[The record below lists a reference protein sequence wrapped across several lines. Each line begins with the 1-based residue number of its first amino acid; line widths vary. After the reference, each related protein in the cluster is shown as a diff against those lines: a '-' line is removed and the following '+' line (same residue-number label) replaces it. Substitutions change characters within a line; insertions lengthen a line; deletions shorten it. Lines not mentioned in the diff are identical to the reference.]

1 MPQLIEIGLMVA
13 IIIFAS
19 AAAKAMFGAGGKS
32 PGSRRHERKLAGM
45 TKNERDKALEVY
57 RDLAKE
63 KLDVMKNAIAMGYT
77 ESELES
83 LDKRLEKL
91 IGRDK
96 LEEIIDG
103 GLPQA
108 DHDMLDRDLL
118 RERQRLRENDKRR

>member
-1 MPQLIEIGLMVA
+1 MPELIQIGVMVA

-19 AAAKAMFGAGGKS
+19 TAAKAIFGSSGKS
-32 PGSRRHERKLAGM
+32 PGTRRHERQQAGLS
-45 TKNERDKALEVY
+45 KNERDKALEVY

-108 DHDMLDRDLL
+108 DHDMLDKDLL

>member
-1 MPQLIEIGLMVA
+1 MVA

-19 AAAKAMFGAGGKS
+19 AAAKAMFGVSKS
-32 PGSRRHERKLAGM
+32 PGARRHERRLANLS
-45 TKNERDKALEVY
+45 KSERDKALEVY
-57 RDLAKE
+57 RDIARE

-77 ESELES
+77 ESELEN

-96 LEEIIDG
+96 LEEILDG

-118 RERQRLRENDKRR
+118 RELNRLREKDDRD